1 MTRSAV
7 SSGGS
12 LADRGSKKNQLSF
25 KTTGLIHHHGNC
37 LTLNT
42 LDSAPLEGQKCSTA
56 GGKSAPSSLKL
67 VCRKEDEVKV
77 GISLETMS
85 PDRINYSDVSIC
97 QQL

>member
-1 MTRSAV
+1 MARSAV
-7 SSGGS
+7 RSGGP
-12 LADRGSKKNQLSF
+12 LADRGSRKNQLSF
-25 KTTGLIHHHGNC
+25 KTAGLIHHRGDC

-56 GGKSAPSSLKL
+56 VGKSAPSSLKL
-67 VCRKEDEVKV
+67 VCRKEEGVKV
-77 GISLETMS
+77 GVSLETMS